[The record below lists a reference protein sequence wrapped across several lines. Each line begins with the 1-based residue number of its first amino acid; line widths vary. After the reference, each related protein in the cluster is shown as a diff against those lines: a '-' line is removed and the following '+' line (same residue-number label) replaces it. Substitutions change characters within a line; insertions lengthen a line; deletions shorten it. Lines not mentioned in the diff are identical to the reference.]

1 MKGCPKS
8 KTMFRHIL
16 IIADIEGSSGCP
28 NYEASSFMTPGWPS
42 ACQGMTRDVN
52 AVATAL
58 LDAGVRVTIHD
69 FHRTG
74 YNLIGERIDPRVNLV
89 QGYRRG
95 PVPGLGHPGTAEA
108 VMFIGLHAASGTNGF
123 LPHTLTSRISR
134 LAVNSRPL
142 TEVELFAAS
151 LAPYG
156 VRPLFFTGCPVAC
169 DQARAAI
176 PGIATFAVPKP
187 FTTGGQG
194 TEKWRQ
200 AMARS
205 AVNALEIKAPPP
217 FLPRG
222 PFQAEVRFRDGTAAA
237 RQVQTRW
244 DLARAGNTILLETDT
259 MAKLYDDLI
268 KIAYL
273 TPRVQ
278 TFLPF
283 GLFLYRILEIVGI
296 TWVKARLRDNFAPP
310 P

>member
-1 MKGCPKS
+1 MYSMQGVHKS
-8 KTMFRHIL
+8 KKMFHHIL

-28 NYEASSFMTPGWPS
+28 DYEASSFMTAKWAS
-42 ACQGMTRDVN
+42 ACLEMTRDVN
-52 AVATAL
+52 AVAGAL
-58 LDAGVRVTIHD
+58 LDAGARVTIHD

-74 YNLIGERIDPRVNLV
+74 YNLIGERIDPRAKLV

-108 VMFIGLHAASGTNGF
+108 VMFIGLHAASGTDGF
-123 LPHTLTSRISR
+123 LAHTLTSRISR
-134 LAVNSRPL
+134 LAVNGRPL

-176 PGIATFAVPKP
+176 PGIATFAVHKP
-187 FTTGGQG
+187 FTTGGRG
-194 TEKWRQ
+194 IEKWRQ
-200 AMARS
+200 AMARA
-205 AVNALEIKAPPP
+205 AVNSLKTKAPPP

-222 PFQAEVRFRDGTAAA
+222 PFQAEVRFRDGAQAA

-244 DLARAGNTILLETDT
+244 DFTRAGNTILLEADT
-259 MAKLYDDLI
+259 LAKLYDDLI

-278 TFLPF
+278 ALLPL
-283 GLFLYRILEIVGI
+283 GLFLYRILGVVGI
-296 TWVKARLRDNFAPP
+296 TWVKSRLKSQ
-310 P
+310 